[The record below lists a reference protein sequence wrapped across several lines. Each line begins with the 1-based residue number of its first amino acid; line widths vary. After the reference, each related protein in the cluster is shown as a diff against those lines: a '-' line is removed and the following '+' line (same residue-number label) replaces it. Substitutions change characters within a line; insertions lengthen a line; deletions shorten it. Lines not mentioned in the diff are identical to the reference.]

1 VETGKVAT
9 PDSDQQQAAMPANP
23 DLTPGRGFARTGS
36 IARSVGPE
44 GRIGGI
50 KGGLFGRK

>member
-1 VETGKVAT
+1 
-9 PDSDQQQAAMPANP
+9 MPANP